1 MVIFKTSDGMCIT
14 NLSNLLMDD
23 DDNSGTCICFRQIQR
38 LSGQPTNSY
47 TLIYTKNLTITK
59 TKPWLYFYKILKTKF

>member
-1 MVIFKTSDGMCIT
+1 MLKQYKMMVIFKTSDGMCIT

-47 TLIYTKNLTITK
+47 TLIYIKNLTITK
-59 TKPWLYFYKILKTKF
+59 TNP